1 MNDQINKLK
10 KIKKNRDSA
19 LVATSLEE
27 LKIAA
32 MSDSNLMPFIISA
45 AKNECTLGEI
55 SDILR
60 ACFGEYKMS

>member
-1 MNDQINKLK
+1 VNNQIKKLK

-19 LVATSLEE
+19 SAAKSLEE
-27 LKIAA
+27 LKTAA
-32 MSDSNLMPFIISA
+32 ESNSNLMPFIISA

-60 ACFGEYKMS
+60 ECFGEYKMS